1 MTNVEA
7 SDYGDVVLFLVTA
20 GFVVPLFRQWKLSPI
35 LGFLAAGVLLGPSG
49 LGSLQDV
56 VPWLS
61 YVTIKNPNSVA
72 QLADLG
78 VVFLLFSIGLELSW
92 ERLKSLRRLV
102 FGLGGLQVAICTA
115 VIAAVAIALGQD
127 PTAAALVGMS
137 LAFSSTAIVMPLLAE
152 QKRQYTPSGR
162 ATFAILLL
170 QDLAVA
176 PLLITIAFLG
186 FRLGEGFSPRLLLAF
201 APAAIG
207 MVALVV
213 LGRLALRPLMAM
225 VARARSEELF
235 VAACLLVVVGAGLV
249 AAICG
254 LSMSLGAFIAGL
266 LLAET
271 EYRKEVETTVEPFK
285 GLLLGLFFVSV
296 GIGLDL
302 SLLIAKPL
310 QIIGLLVGLMV
321 LNGGVIF
328 GLARLFGFAASAATE
343 IALLLAASGEFSFVV
358 LHSAMSEGLVDP
370 TLGKAILVSS
380 TLSIF
385 CIPLLAAAG
394 AALGRRAAAPAEHPP
409 IPHDPTT
416 APRVLVVGYGRV
428 GHLVAE
434 MLTAHGV
441 PWLAVD
447 RTPRQIEEARR
458 AGKEV
463 LYGDASRPEF
473 LQRCGLETAL
483 AVVVTMDSP
492 DGVEAVVATARQFR
506 RDLPIVARA
515 RDARQAKRL
524 YSLGASDAVPETIE
538 ASLQLSESLLVG
550 LGVPM
555 GLVIASIHQRRE
567 DYRKELNDPNA
578 LGGRARTLR
587 GE

>member
-1 MTNVEA
+1 MTPAET
-7 SDYGDVVLFLVTA
+7 SDYGDVVLFLATA

-35 LGFLAAGVLLGPSG
+35 LGFLAAGVALGPSG
-49 LGSLQDV
+49 LGALQDA

-61 YVTIKNPNSVA
+61 YLTIKNAKHVT

-115 VIAAVAIALGQD
+115 VIAGAAIALGQD
-127 PTAAALVGMS
+127 AAAAALLGMS

-152 QKRQYTPSGR
+152 QKRQFTPSGR
-162 ATFAILLL
+162 AAFAILLL

-176 PLLITIAFLG
+176 PLLVTIAFLG
-186 FRLGEGFSPRLLLAF
+186 NRMGEGFSPRLLLAF
-201 APAAIG
+201 APAAVG
-207 MVALVV
+207 LVALVV
-213 LGRLALRPLMAM
+213 LGRLALRPLMAL

-302 SLLIAKPL
+302 SLLLAKPL
-310 QIIGLLVGLMV
+310 QIVGLMAGLMV

-328 GLARLFGFAASAATE
+328 VLARLFGFAAIAATE

-358 LHSAMSEGLVDP
+358 LHAAMGEGLVEAP
-370 TLGKAILVSS
+370 LGQAILVSS
-380 TLSIF
+380 TLSMF
-385 CIPLLAAAG
+385 CIPVLAAIG
-394 AALGRRAAAPAEHPP
+394 ARLGRRAAAPPEHPVLP
-409 IPHDPTT
+409 ADPTKE
-416 APRVLVVGYGRV
+416 PRVLVVGYGRV

-434 MLTAHGV
+434 MLTAHEI

-447 RTPRQIEEARR
+447 RSPKLIEEGLR
-458 AGKEV
+458 AGHEV

-473 LQRCGLETAL
+473 LQRCGLDTAL

-492 DGVEAVVATARQFR
+492 DGTEAVVASARQLR

-515 RDARQAKRL
+515 RDARQAKHL

-578 LGGRARTLR
+578 LGGRARNLR

>member
-1 MTNVEA
+1 VTTVET
-7 SDYGDVVLFLVTA
+7 SGYGDVVLFLVTA

-35 LGFLAAGVLLGPSG
+35 LGFLAAGVLLGPQG
-49 LGSLQDV
+49 LGALQGA

-61 YVTIKNPNSVA
+61 YFTIQKPENVA

-127 PTAAALVGMS
+127 AIAASLLGMS

-152 QKRQYTPSGR
+152 QKRQYTPGGR

-176 PLLITIAFLG
+176 PLLVTIAFLG
-186 FRLGEGFSPRLLLAF
+186 NRMGEGFSPRLLLAF
-201 APAAIG
+201 APAALG

-213 LGRLALRPLMAM
+213 LGRLALRPLMAL

-302 SLLIAKPL
+302 SLLVAKPL
-310 QIIGLLVGLMV
+310 QILGLLVGLMV

-328 GLARLFGFAASAATE
+328 VLARLFGFAAAAATE

-358 LHSAMSEGLVDP
+358 LHSAMSEGLVE
-370 TLGKAILVSS
+370 TQLGQVILVSS
-380 TLSIF
+380 TLSMF
-385 CIPLLAAAG
+385 CIPVLAAAG
-394 AALGRRAAAPAEHPP
+394 AVFGRRAAASAEHPP
-409 IPHDPTT
+409 IPLDPTMT
-416 APRVLVVGYGRV
+416 PRVLVVGYGRV

-434 MLTAHGV
+434 MLTAHGI

-447 RTPRQIEEARR
+447 RTPKQIEEARQ
-458 AGKEV
+458 AGHQA

-492 DGVEAVVATARQFR
+492 DGTEAVVATARQIR

-538 ASLQLSESLLVG
+538 ASLQLSESLLVD

-578 LGGRARTLR
+578 LGGRARALR
-587 GE
+587 NE